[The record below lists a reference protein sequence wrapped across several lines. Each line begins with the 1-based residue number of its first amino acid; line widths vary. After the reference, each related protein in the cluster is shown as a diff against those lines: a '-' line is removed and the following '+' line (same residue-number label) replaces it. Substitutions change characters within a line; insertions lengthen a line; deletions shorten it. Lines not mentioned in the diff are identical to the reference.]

1 MKKNI
6 KKKLFVGRPFPDAM
20 MDEQKS
26 FTEVNQQME
35 NDEVFQKFLA
45 DNNLENKR
53 TVGLM
58 KFELPKAEVAEIE
71 QENQN
76 LVFFNLPLNG
86 TMPEFIHKIVSEGI
100 EVYQNIGDS
109 ETPYVTWDLDM
120 DTKKLTQDLYLK
132 VSE

>member
-53 TVGLM
+53 TVM
-58 KFELPKAEVAEIE
+58 V
-71 QENQN
+71 
-76 LVFFNLPLNG
+76 VFG
-86 TMPEFIHKIVSEGI
+86 PEKIKIWYSLI
-100 EVYQNIGDS
+100 YH
-109 ETPYVTWDLDM
+109 
-120 DTKKLTQDLYLK
+120 
-132 VSE
+132 